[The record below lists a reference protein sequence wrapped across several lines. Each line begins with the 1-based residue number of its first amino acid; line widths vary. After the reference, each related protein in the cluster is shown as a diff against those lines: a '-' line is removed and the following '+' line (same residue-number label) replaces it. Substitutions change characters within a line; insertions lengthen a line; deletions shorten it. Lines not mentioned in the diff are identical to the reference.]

1 ELDCAETPRSCKAQG
16 ARAGAHTEHAAA
28 KRWFD
33 VAHHNTRA
41 HTGILILASL
51 SEHRVEVLA
60 DRGINEKVQPG
71 TWDEI
76 VRMLSAGLKSGEAC
90 AAFCA
95 AIERCGEILAAHF
108 PWPPDDCD
116 ELESKLVIEQ

>member
-1 ELDCAETPRSCKAQG
+1 M
-16 ARAGAHTEHAAA
+16 
-28 KRWFD
+28 
-33 VAHHNTRA
+33 
-41 HTGILILASL
+41 
-51 SEHRVEVLA
+51 LA

-76 VRMLSAGLKSGEAC
+76 VRMLTAGLKSGEAC

-108 PWPPDDCD
+108 PWPPDDRD
-116 ELESKLVIEQ
+116 ELESKLVIEE